1 MRSGVSDLIDKTLEA
16 AERRGYTVSVH
27 PAKTAVI
34 QNFRES
40 VLLFPQ
46 EDGSVIYEVREPL
59 LPVSKRGHTESEL
72 ELFKMVKELR

>member
-1 MRSGVSDLIDKTLEA
+1 MNDLLDKALDA

-27 PAKTAVI
+27 PTKTAVVR
-34 QNFRES
+34 NFREYA
-40 VLLFPQ
+40 LLFPQ